1 MSSEPL
7 TEHRPVHG
15 PYVYGY
21 LRHGRARPGRRQALA
36 ASLALYCVQHELTLC
51 GVFTEADSDATA
63 HGIRSPAFTGALDVL
78 ALPDTYGLVIP
89 TRSHLG
95 PRHVAAERE
104 RQIVSLDVRLMMI
117 RPPQT
122 RQTCTPGG
130 ASGQAE
136 GGA

>member
-1 MSSEPL
+1 MPSEPL

-21 LRHGRARPGRRQALA
+21 LRHGRARAGRRQALA
-36 ASLALYCVQHELTLC
+36 ESLALYCSQHELTLC
-51 GVFTEADSDATA
+51 GVFTEADATA
-63 HGIRSPAFTGALDVL
+63 RDIHSPAFTGALDVL

-95 PRHVAAERE
+95 PRHVTAERE
-104 RQIVSLDVRLMMI
+104 RQIADLDVRLMMI

-122 RQTCTPGG
+122 RRTRTPAG
-130 ASGQAE
+130 ASRRAE
-136 GGA
+136 SGA